1 MPALGSKRLA
11 LHGAEA
17 NPLGPLA
24 SCPAAEVRMRAN
36 DDGGDIEAVDVDL
49 ACATAAA
56 VHYRVRI
63 PIARM
68 FAEVIGAGSVM
79 DT

>member
-1 MPALGSKRLA
+1 
-11 LHGAEA
+11 
-17 NPLGPLA
+17 
-24 SCPAAEVRMRAN
+24 MRAN
-36 DDGGDIEAVDVDL
+36 DDNGDIEAVDVDL

-56 VHYRVRI
+56 GHYRVRI

-68 FAEVIGAGSVM
+68 FAKVIGAGSVM